1 METKAQQG
9 FTLYE
14 LLVTLIVVGVL
25 FGIGVPN
32 LIGMIRDNRMAA
44 AANDIVSMIYA
55 ARSEAVKEQRLVT
68 LCVSANPEAATP
80 ICGLA
85 PGTNDRG
92 FVVFVDD
99 ADGDGIDPTDGNLV
113 VDPGERIVL
122 QRAAAGGT
130 LNLFANGGGASAFI
144 SYAPNGFVAPGPG
157 GVGSLNTILL
167 CDERGNLDIG
177 GRSAARVINV
187 SVIGRPQMMRD
198 VADVTTATTANGW
211 TC

>member
-1 METKAQQG
+1 MEIKAQRG

-14 LLVTLIVVGVL
+14 LMVTMMVVGVL
-25 FGIGVPN
+25 FGVGIPN

-44 AANDIVSMIYA
+44 AANDIVSLIYA

-68 LCVSANPEAATP
+68 FCASTNPEAATP
-80 ICGLA
+80 ICA
-85 PGTNDRG
+85 ATANGTNDRG
-92 FVVFVDD
+92 FVVFIDD

-130 LNLFANGGGASAFI
+130 LNLFADQPFI
-144 SYAPNGFVAPGPG
+144 SYAPNGFVAPA
-157 GVGSLNTILL
+157 VGTPSLTTILL
-167 CDERGNLDIG
+167 CDERGNRDIG

-187 SVIGRPQMMRD
+187 TVIGRPQTMSD

-211 TC
+211 SC